1 MIHTLSVA
9 RRVLTQ
15 LAHDRR
21 LLALSVAAPLA
32 IIYLLKLFLDTMP
45 PGFDVARYAVP
56 VAAFLVHFLAFLLCA
71 IVLVQ
76 ERTEGTLARML
87 INGYRR
93 PEILGGYLLGYLG
106 LATLQAVAALIE
118 VLILFKLSYPAETLI
133 ALFIVVWLLAIA
145 SVMLGIF
152 ISTFARNAA
161 QVFPFIPLVILPSV
175 FLSGLLVDVT
185 RLPQLLP
192 LFYANQVIQILI
204 GPNGSLGPGAAM
216 SRYWS
221 LTAWRCS
228 WWRRGPWP
236 RRSNRRPFVPLP
248 PVQGTR
254 SNCHLRCTHV
264 RSCYPGYSTPR
275 QQLIWWERCEP
286 NLKTPKGGATHGKL
300 GGSDCGRAGVR

>member
-15 LAHDRR
+15 LIHDRR
-21 LLALSVAAPLA
+21 LLALSVVAPLV

-56 VAAFLVHFLAFLLCA
+56 IAAFLVHFLAFLLCA

-118 VLILFKLSYPAETLI
+118 VLVLFKLSYSAGILI
-133 ALFIVVWLLAIA
+133 ALFIVVWLLAVA

-185 RLPQLLP
+185 RLPQWAQVLGHLLP
-192 LFYANQVIQILI
+192 LFYANRVIQILI
-204 GPNGSLGPGAAM
+204 GPNGSLGARSGDVAVLVAYSLALLLVA
-216 SRYWS
+216 SRT
-221 LTAWRCS
+221 LAET
-228 WWRRGPWP
+228 
-236 RRSNRRPFVPLP
+236 
-248 PVQGTR
+248 
-254 SNCHLRCTHV
+254 
-264 RSCYPGYSTPR
+264 
-275 QQLIWWERCEP
+275 E
-286 NLKTPKGGATHGKL
+286 
-300 GGSDCGRAGVR
+300 